1 MRSMTGFGKAKK
13 SNERFEL
20 SVEIRSVNNRFLDLS
35 IRLPKELSAFENKIR
50 EKIKADVKRGKLSV
64 FVSLNEAA
72 SAGSEILLNQDK
84 VKHRFEMLKKVRES
98 LNIKEPVSLDHLLN
112 FSDLFEF
119 NIESVD
125 EGEITALLYP
135 SLEEA
140 LQQFNDMREAE
151 GAHLIE
157 DMEMRI
163 KNIYELSAFVEKK
176 GKLNV
181 SGEFDKLLARVKNLI
196 DEQKIDK
203 ERLEQEIAIMADRVD
218 ITEECVRMNS
228 HIKLFKKTIENND
241 EAGKKL
247 TFILQEMLRE
257 SNTMNS
263 KTSDIEISH
272 RVIRIKEDIEKLRE
286 QAQNLE

>member
-35 IRLPKELSAFENKIR
+35 IRLPKELSAFENRIR

-98 LNIKEPVSLDHLLN
+98 LNIKEPVSLNHLLN

-125 EGEITALLYP
+125 EEEITALLYP
-135 SLEEA
+135 SLEDA

-163 KNIYELSAFVEKK
+163 KNIYELCAFVEKK

-181 SGEFDKLLARVKNLI
+181 SEEFDKLLTRVKILS
-196 DEQKIDK
+196 
-203 ERLEQEIAIMADRVD
+203 M
-218 ITEECVRMNS
+218 S
-228 HIKLFKKTIENND
+228 
-241 EAGKKL
+241 KKL
-247 TFILQEMLRE
+247 
-257 SNTMNS
+257 
-263 KTSDIEISH
+263 
-272 RVIRIKEDIEKLRE
+272 IRNVLNRK
-286 QAQNLE
+286 

>member
-35 IRLPKELSAFENKIR
+35 IRLPKELSVFENKIR

-72 SAGSEILLNQDK
+72 STGSEILLNQDK

-98 LNIKEPVSLDHLLN
+98 LNIKEPVSLNHLLN

-119 NIESVD
+119 NIESVN
-125 EGEITALLYP
+125 EEEITALLYP

-140 LQQFNDMREAE
+140 LQQFNLMREAE

-163 KNIYELSAFVEKK
+163 KNIYELSAFVEEK

-181 SGEFDKLLARVKNLI
+181 SEEFDKLLARVKNLI
-196 DEQKIDK
+196 NEQKIDK

-228 HIKLFKKTIENND
+228 HIKLFNKTIENND

>member
-98 LNIKEPVSLDHLLN
+98 LHIKESVSLNHLLN

-125 EGEITALLYP
+125 EKEISALLYP
-135 SLEEA
+135 SLEDA

-228 HIKLFKKTIENND
+228 HIKLFNKTIENND

-257 SNTMNS
+257 SNVRNT
-263 KTSDIEISH
+263 
-272 RVIRIKEDIEKLRE
+272 
-286 QAQNLE
+286 

>member
-35 IRLPKELSAFENKIR
+35 IRLPKELSVFENKIR

-72 SAGSEILLNQDK
+72 STGSEILLSQDK

-98 LNIKEPVSLDHLLN
+98 LNIKEPVSLNHLLN

-125 EGEITALLYP
+125 EEEITALLYP

-157 DMEMRI
+157 DMKMRI

-181 SGEFDKLLARVKNLI
+181 SGEFDKLLTRVKNLI

-228 HIKLFKKTIENND
+228 HIKLFNKTIENND

>member
-98 LNIKEPVSLDHLLN
+98 LHIKESVSLNHLLN

-125 EGEITALLYP
+125 EKEISALLYP
-135 SLEEA
+135 SLEDA

-228 HIKLFKKTIENND
+228 HIKLFNKTIENND